1 MQPLAP
7 EHIVVTDAGPLM
19 ALGRQDLIGLLSQ
32 VFTRAMVPR
41 VVLDECLRH
50 PQLNDVQRIQAAVSA
65 GTLFVIDGAPALL
78 PELDPGECA
87 AIGCALHHHAALL
100 VDDLAARRQAS
111 ALGCLQVIGT
121 LGVLVLAKRR
131 GLIPLV
137 GPLVH
142 DMRAGGHYI
151 SDAAQKAVLQA
162 AGEDPQ

>member
-19 ALGRQDLIGLLSQ
+19 ALGRQDLIGLLPQ
-32 VFTRAMVPR
+32 VFARVTVPR

-50 PQLNDVQRIQAAVSA
+50 PQMDDAQRIQAAVLA
-65 GTLFVIDGAPALL
+65 GALSVIDGTAALI

-87 AIGCALHHHAALL
+87 AIGCALHLRAGLL

-111 ALGCLQVIGT
+111 AMGLKVIGT

-137 GPLVH
+137 GPVVH
-142 DMRAGGHYI
+142 DMRAGGHYL
-151 SDAAQKAVLQA
+151 SEAALLAVLRA
-162 AGEDPQ
+162 ADEAPP